1 MLVKYHIILGALISI
16 LVYFIFTVTL
26 IQTLIIFLS
35 SFLIDVDHYLIFIF
49 NQNSLSLK
57 KAHKSFL
64 NRRRKWIKLSN
75 QEKEKYKRH
84 ILIFHGIE
92 FIIIL
97 LILSF
102 YIPIF
107 KFILIGILIHLT
119 LDYIDIFYFKD
130 KLYSKVSQFYVIL
143 TNKRKK
149 DF

>member
-1 MLVKYHIILGALISI
+1 
-16 LVYFIFTVTL
+16 L